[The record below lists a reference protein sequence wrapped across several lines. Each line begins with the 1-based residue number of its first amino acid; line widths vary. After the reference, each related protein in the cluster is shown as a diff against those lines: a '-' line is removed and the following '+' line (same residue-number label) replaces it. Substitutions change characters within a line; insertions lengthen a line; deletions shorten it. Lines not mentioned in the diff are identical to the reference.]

1 MSKVAWI
8 TGAGKGIGRH
18 LALQL
23 AAQGWQVA
31 ATARTVS
38 DLASLQDQAEDLNGS
53 IFTYGADITNEMK
66 IEEIVETIEK
76 KIGSIDL
83 AILNAGTY
91 IRFGIE
97 DFSASAFAKQIN
109 VNVNGTVNC
118 LAPVMK
124 SMKARGQGQIA
135 IVSSLSG
142 YRGLPL
148 ASAYGASKAALTNM
162 CEALKVELEPFGVTL
177 SVVQPGF
184 IKTPLTEKNNF
195 PMPFLMEA
203 ELAAKRILIGIEK
216 KKFEIVLPTRFAY
229 ILKFARLLPYFLY
242 FKITRRILNK

>member
-1 MSKVAWI
+1 
-8 TGAGKGIGRH
+8 
-18 LALQL
+18 
-23 AAQGWQVA
+23 
-31 ATARTVS
+31 
-38 DLASLQDQAEDLNGS
+38 
-53 IFTYGADITNEMK
+53 
-66 IEEIVETIEK
+66 
-76 KIGSIDL
+76 
-83 AILNAGTY
+83 
-91 IRFGIE
+91 
-97 DFSASAFAKQIN
+97 
-109 VNVNGTVNC
+109 
-118 LAPVMK
+118 
-124 SMKARGQGQIA
+124 
-135 IVSSLSG
+135 
-142 YRGLPL
+142 
-148 ASAYGASKAALTNM
+148 M